1 MSPTNTGR
9 IGYVLKMYPRFSE
22 TFILNEILAHEAAG
36 LDLEIFSLRL
46 PNDGRFHE
54 ALARVRAPV
63 TYVPHERLKVTELW
77 QFLDQASQEFPGLW
91 QALEETLTED
101 ISDVYQAVLLAREA
115 NLRGITHLH
124 AHFGSVATTVTRL
137 AAHFVPLP
145 YSFTAHAKDI
155 FHESVQ
161 PADLRRKLND
171 AAAVVT
177 VSQYNLTYLRQTYGQ
192 AANRVHCIY
201 NGLDLDQFPYHSP
214 LNRPPKIVAVGRLVE
229 KKGFTYLIDACKLLA
244 DQGREFQA
252 EIVGTGLLEADLR
265 DQIDQ
270 LGLADYVKLIGP
282 RPQGEVKQYVQQAA
296 VFAAP
301 CVVAQDGNRDGLPT
315 VLLEAMALGTP
326 CVSTDVT
333 GIPEV
338 LHPDVTG
345 LSVPQR
351 DPAALADALA
361 RLLDDGTLRVQLATA
376 ARRLIEAE
384 FNIHRNA
391 AHIREIFD
399 LAQKSTVNSAQ
410 PKSTIAPERASST
423 LNQPQMEVN

>member
-1 MSPTNTGR
+1 MSHTNTGR

-63 TYVPHERLKVTELW
+63 TYLPHERLKVTELW

-137 AAHFVPLP
+137 AAHFASLS

-155 FHESVQ
+155 YHESVQ
-161 PADLRRKLND
+161 PADLRCKLND
-171 AAAVVT
+171 AVTVVT

-265 DQIDQ
+265 DQINQ

-282 RPQGEVKQYVQQAA
+282 RPQDEVKQHVQQAA

-338 LHPDVTG
+338 IHPDVTG
-345 LSVPQR
+345 LGVPQR
-351 DPAALADALA
+351 DPAALADAMA
-361 RLLDDGTLRVQLATA
+361 RLLDDDTLRVQLATA

-391 AHIREIFD
+391 ARIREIFAM
-399 LAQKSTVNSAQ
+399 AQKSTPNPTQ
-410 PKSTIAPERASST
+410 PKSTIT
-423 LNQPQMEVN
+423 LNHPQIEVI

>member
-1 MSPTNTGR
+1 MSHINTGR

-63 TYVPHERLKVTELW
+63 TYLPYERLKVTELW
-77 QFLDQASQEFPGLW
+77 QFLDQASQELPGLW

-137 AAHFVPLP
+137 AAHFAPLS

-171 AAAVVT
+171 AVAVIT

-229 KKGFTYLIDACKLLA
+229 KKGFSYLIDACKLLA
-244 DQGREFQA
+244 DRGREFQA
-252 EIVGTGLLEADLR
+252 EIVGAGLLEADLR
-265 DQIDQ
+265 DQINQ

-282 RPQGEVKQYVQQAA
+282 QPQGEVKQYVQQAA
-296 VFAAP
+296 VLAAP

-345 LSVPQR
+345 LGVPQR

-361 RLLDDGTLRVQLATA
+361 RLLDDDTLRVHLATA

-391 AHIREIFD
+391 ARIREIFA
-399 LAQKSTVNSAQ
+399 LAHKSTANPTQ
-410 PKSTIAPERASST
+410 PKSAIAPERASST
-423 LNQPQMEVN
+423 LNQPQMEVI